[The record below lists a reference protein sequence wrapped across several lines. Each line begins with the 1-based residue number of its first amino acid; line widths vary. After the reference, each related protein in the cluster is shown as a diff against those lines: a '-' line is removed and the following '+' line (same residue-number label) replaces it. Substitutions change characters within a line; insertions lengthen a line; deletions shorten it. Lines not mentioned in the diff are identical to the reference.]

1 MKKILPNIRAMAF
14 MLPILVLNLTYS
26 LIDKYANTDKTLI
39 TSLDN
44 SIPFV
49 KQFVMAYVMW
59 FALVPLVFLYV
70 CIKDKETFVRMLVSM
85 VCGLL
90 ISYITFFFFQTT
102 VPRPNLVGNDIFT
115 DIIRIIYNTDRPYNC
130 FPSIHVMNC
139 LLMIQGMWVA
149 KNKNT
154 PLAIVITILN
164 VLVILSTLFIKQHVV
179 LDAVFGAAIA
189 IIAFTLTNIFM
200 REKAM
205 NFCRKIY
212 RLTDFNNISE
222 VK

>member
-1 MKKILPNIRAMAF
+1 MKKVLSNIRAMCF
-14 MLPILVLNLTYS
+14 MLPILLLNLTYTV
-26 LIDKYANTDKTLI
+26 IDKYANTNKTLI

-49 KQFVMAYVMW
+49 KQFVLAYIMW

-70 CIKDKETFVRMLVSM
+70 CIKDKRTYARMLVSM
-85 VCGLL
+85 VCGLI

-102 VPRPNLVGNDIFT
+102 VPRPDLYGNDIFT
-115 DIIRIIYNTDRPYNC
+115 YIIRIIYNTDRPYNC

-139 LLMIQGMWVA
+139 VLMIQGIWA
-149 KNKNT
+149 AKGKNKS
-154 PLAIVITILN
+154 LAIIVTILN

-179 LDAVFGAAIA
+179 LDAVYGAILAIVM
-189 IIAFTLTNIFM
+189 FRLTNIFM

-212 RLTDFNNISE
+212 RLTDI
-222 VK
+222 KKKLT